1 MVKYDY
7 TAYGEIVEV
16 NDDTNYELS
25 KINPFRYK
33 GYYYDEESKMYYCK
47 TRYYVPEWCRWLNT
61 DSPLFLDFNN
71 IQSTNLFSYCGNDP
85 VNNVD
90 PNGNSSDSVLKN
102 ILGFSVMIGLA
113 IVTTLAVFSSFGT
126 LLITTLVGAG
136 VGAGLN
142 LAGQGVSKLSQGKG
156 FFEDI
161 NWLNVTLG
169 AITGVAFATSTG
181 GLWGAIGIG
190 ASSNAGMSEFEG
202 NSWTNIIFSAFIGM
216 ASALVGFK
224 LGKIVSNKL
233 LNINT
238 NLSLSDYANM
248 ARVDG
253 AGFLSRSIVA
263 LMSKLYTT
271 GPTIATGL
279 GRGVTKFVGN
289 YIGDK
294 F

>member
-1 MVKYDY
+1 
-7 TAYGEIVEV
+7 
-16 NDDTNYELS
+16 
-25 KINPFRYK
+25 
-33 GYYYDEESKMYYCK
+33 MYYCK